1 MKRIDEVYLQRNK
14 IIMLFCW
21 LLFVFIGCIV
31 FSNSNG
37 PLIGIAIGI
46 FIMCLFITFTVRK
59 RVLIRKVPYI
69 LLVLLMIM
77 STIMSMIAPSTY
89 FASSILWLAILM
101 LYPNYRITI
110 IYGILVVALLLKID
124 IVADKS
130 LVEILI
136 NRTTDILIYALFV
149 LVSIMNEKL
158 FLDAERR
165 TSEAIETGS
174 QIESMMD
181 QIRNTALTLTQYSD
195 ELRDNVNATG
205 HLSNEVTKAFSEV
218 ASGVATQAARVAN
231 IDTNISLNGLQIAK
245 VAESASI
252 MKELSIRTA
261 NTTDQGREHVN
272 KLNVQMHKIDADMNK
287 IVSSMGVLNSQS
299 ASIVDMISAIKN
311 IAEQTQLLSLNAAI
325 EAARAGEMGR
335 GFAVVSNEV
344 RKLADSS
351 RMVTEEISTIL
362 TEIQNTCHSLTGQVE
377 ISKDSIEQSQLSVF
391 ASEQLFEQIAEN
403 TYEVVRQASEVN
415 ENTDLI
421 QHSSEV
427 IVYEVSDI
435 SSITQQSSASVEQ
448 ILVSMEEQREK
459 VSSIVASFEEL
470 DELIKSLEM
479 MSNK

>member
-1 MKRIDEVYLQRNK
+1 
-14 IIMLFCW
+14 
-21 LLFVFIGCIV
+21 VFIGCIV

-231 IDTNISLNGLQIAK
+231 IDTNISLIGLQIAK

-252 MKELSIRTA
+252 M
-261 NTTDQGREHVN
+261 
-272 KLNVQMHKIDADMNK
+272 
-287 IVSSMGVLNSQS
+287 
-299 ASIVDMISAIKN
+299 
-311 IAEQTQLLSLNAAI
+311 
-325 EAARAGEMGR
+325 
-335 GFAVVSNEV
+335 
-344 RKLADSS
+344 
-351 RMVTEEISTIL
+351 
-362 TEIQNTCHSLTGQVE
+362 
-377 ISKDSIEQSQLSVF
+377 
-391 ASEQLFEQIAEN
+391 
-403 TYEVVRQASEVN
+403 
-415 ENTDLI
+415 
-421 QHSSEV
+421 
-427 IVYEVSDI
+427 
-435 SSITQQSSASVEQ
+435 
-448 ILVSMEEQREK
+448 
-459 VSSIVASFEEL
+459 
-470 DELIKSLEM
+470 
-479 MSNK
+479 